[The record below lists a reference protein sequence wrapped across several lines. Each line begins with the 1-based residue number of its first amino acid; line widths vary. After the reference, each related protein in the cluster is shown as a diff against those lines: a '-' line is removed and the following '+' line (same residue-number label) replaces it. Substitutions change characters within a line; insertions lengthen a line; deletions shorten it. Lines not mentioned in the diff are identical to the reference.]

1 MLKIL
6 TMNLFY
12 RYSVNI
18 HHLQKMLVANLVLA
32 TKCYSV
38 MNKSPKIIGYT
49 FATRYDAEYV
59 VIGAII
65 PFVARSGCFYEET
78 HKIQKLFRCGR
89 DMVECMR
96 NQ

>member
-1 MLKIL
+1 
-6 TMNLFY
+6 
-12 RYSVNI
+12 
-18 HHLQKMLVANLVLA
+18 MLVTNLVLA

-38 MNKSPKIIGYT
+38 MNKSPKIIWYIFT
-49 FATRYDAEYV
+49 TRYDAEYV

-65 PFVARSGCFYEET
+65 ARSGCLYEDY
-78 HKIQKLFRCGR
+78 HKIQKISRCGR

>member
-1 MLKIL
+1 
-6 TMNLFY
+6 
-12 RYSVNI
+12 
-18 HHLQKMLVANLVLA
+18 
-32 TKCYSV
+32 

-49 FATRYDAEYV
+49 IATRYGAEYV

-65 PFVARSGCFYEET
+65 PFVARSGCFYEDK
-78 HKIQKLFRCGR
+78 HKIQKLSRCGR

>member
-12 RYSVNI
+12 KYSVNI
-18 HHLQKMLVANLVLA
+18 HHLQKMLVTNLVLA
-32 TKCYSV
+32 TKWYSV

-65 PFVARSGCFYEET
+65 PFVARSGCF
-78 HKIQKLFRCGR
+78 L
-89 DMVECMR
+89 
-96 NQ
+96 

>member
-12 RYSVNI
+12 KYSMNI
-18 HHLQKMLVANLVLA
+18 HHLQNMLIANLVLA

-38 MNKSPKIIGYT
+38 MNKLPKIIGCT
-49 FATRYDAEYV
+49 FATRYDADCV

-65 PFVARSGCFYEET
+65 PFVARSGCFYE
-78 HKIQKLFRCGR
+78 
-89 DMVECMR
+89 D
-96 NQ
+96 

>member
-12 RYSVNI
+12 KYSMNI

-32 TKCYSV
+32 T
-38 MNKSPKIIGYT
+38 
-49 FATRYDAEYV
+49 RYDGEYV

-65 PFVARSGCFYEET
+65 PFVARSGCFYEE
-78 HKIQKLFRCGR
+78 
-89 DMVECMR
+89 
-96 NQ
+96 

>member
-1 MLKIL
+1 M
-6 TMNLFY
+6 MNLFY
-12 RYSVNI
+12 KYSVNI
-18 HHLQKMLVANLVLA
+18 HHNQKMLVTDLVLA

-65 PFVARSGCFYEET
+65 PFVARSRCFYEET
-78 HKIQKLFRCGR
+78 HNIQKLSRCGR
-89 DMVECMR
+89 DIVECMR
-96 NQ
+96 NR

>member
-1 MLKIL
+1 MFWAYKIDGGGHAQVMLKIL
-6 TMNLFY
+6 TMNLSY
-12 RYSVNI
+12 KYIMNI
-18 HHLQKMLVANLVLA
+18 HHLQKMLVTNLVLA

-65 PFVARSGCFYEET
+65 PFVARSRCFYEDY
-78 HKIQKLFRCGR
+78 H
-89 DMVECMR
+89 
-96 NQ
+96 

>member
-6 TMNLFY
+6 KMNLFY
-12 RYSVNI
+12 KYSMNI
-18 HHLQKMLVANLVLA
+18 HHLQKMLVTNLVLV

-38 MNKSPKIIGYT
+38 MNKSPKINRYT

-65 PFVARSGCFYEET
+65 PFVARSGCFYE
-78 HKIQKLFRCGR
+78 
-89 DMVECMR
+89 D
-96 NQ
+96 

>member
-12 RYSVNI
+12 KYSVNI
-18 HHLQKMLVANLVLA
+18 HHLQKMLVTNLVLA

-38 MNKSPKIIGYT
+38 MNKSPKMIGYT
-49 FATRYDAEYV
+49 IPTRYDAEYV
-59 VIGAII
+59 VIGATI
-65 PFVARSGCFYEET
+65 PFVARSGCFYKET
-78 HKIQKLFRCGR
+78 HKIQKLSRCGR